1 MGVSTPIKTLRIFN
15 SIRNSG
21 VFTWNNRVLLVEV
34 VALFDDRMTSR
45 NLTPTQESVLETIEA
60 EDIDFLRLQFTDIL
74 GVVKNVS
81 VPARQTE
88 KAFREGIYFDGSSI
102 EGFVRIQESDMRLI
116 PDPATF
122 AILPW
127 RTNDQSAA
135 ARMICDVVD
144 TSTGEPFA
152 GDPRHV
158 LKGALDRATEMGYA
172 VNAAPEPEFFLFE
185 EDEDGRA
192 TTRTNDVGG
201 YFDVAP
207 KDLASD
213 VRRDIIYGL
222 ESMDFEIEA
231 SHHEVAEGQHE
242 INFEYDDALAT
253 ADNVA
258 TFRTVVRA
266 IAAQHDLHA
275 TFMPKPIAEING
287 SGMHTHIS
295 LFTEDGENAFHDGDD
310 EFDLSGTAHA
320 FLAGVLDHAP
330 AITAIANP
338 TVNSYKRLVPGYEA
352 PVYVAWSDRN
362 RSALIRKPAARV
374 PAASRVELR
383 SPDPSCNPYL
393 ALAVIIQ
400 AGLDGIERGL
410 EAPAPVRENIY
421 EFDENRRAE
430 YGIETL
436 PANLGEAVDALEAD
450 PVVTGALGEHVV
462 DKFVEAKRREF
473 ADYCISVSEWEL
485 DRYLETF

>member
-1 MGVSTPIKTLRIFN
+1 MTNENIATDGGLSAEAQAVVDKIEE
-15 SIRNSG
+15 
-21 VFTWNNRVLLVEV
+21 NNV
-34 VALFDDRMTSR
+34 
-45 NLTPTQESVLETIEA
+45 
-60 EDIDFLRLQFTDIL
+60 DFLRLQFTDIL
-74 GVVKNVS
+74 GTVKNVA
-81 VPARQTE
+81 VPASQAE
-88 KAFREGIYFDGSSI
+88 KAFTEGIYFDGSSI
-102 EGFVRIQESDMRLI
+102 EGFVRIQESDMRLK

-127 RTNDQSAA
+127 RNTEDSAS
-135 ARMICDVVD
+135 ARLMCDVVN
-144 TSTGEPFA
+144 TGSDEPFN
-152 GDPRHV
+152 GDPRYV
-158 LKGALDRATEMGYA
+158 LKQALARAEEMGYK

-192 TTRTNDVGG
+192 TTITNDAGG

-222 ESMDFEIEA
+222 ENMGFEIEA

-242 INFEYDDALAT
+242 INFEYDDALTT

-258 TFRTVVRA
+258 TFRMVVRA
-266 IAAQHDLHA
+266 IAAEHGYHA
-275 TFMPKPIAEING
+275 TFMPKPIAKING

-310 EFDLSGTAHA
+310 EFSLSATAKQ
-320 FLAGVLDHAP
+320 FLAGVLEHAP
-330 AITAIANP
+330 ALTAVCNP

-362 RSALIRKPAARV
+362 RSALIRRPAARV
-374 PAASRVELR
+374 PAASRIELR

-393 ALAVIIQ
+393 ALAVIIH
-400 AGLDGIERGL
+400 AGLNGIERGL
-410 EAPAPVRENIY
+410 EAPDPVRENIY
-421 EFDENRRAE
+421 EFDADKRAE
-430 YGIETL
+430 YGIDTL
-436 PANLGEAVDALEAD
+436 PANLGQALTALKAD
-450 PVVTGALGEHVV
+450 EDMQDALGEHVYE
-462 DKFVEAKRREF
+462 KFVQAKTQEYDEYR
-473 ADYCISVSEWEL
+473 ISVSEWEL